1 MKDIHEVLRRKQAQY
16 IELGKQIEALQ
27 GAADT
32 LKSVASLLT
41 DESDMPNRAMPE
53 FEAPAPR
60 AAAAAAS
67 ASSAPSPAA
76 PKPVT
81 PARTTVPRWP

>member
-16 IELGKQIEALQ
+16 AELGKQIEALQ
-27 GAADT
+27 GAAET

-41 DESDMPNRAMPE
+41 DEDGPSRPMPE
-53 FEAPAPR
+53 FEAPAPLAR
-60 AAAAAAS
+60 AAAAS
-67 ASSAPSPAA
+67 ASSAPAPAA
-76 PKPVT
+76 KPAT

>member
-41 DESDMPNRAMPE
+41 DESDAPNRAVPE
-53 FEAPAPR
+53 F
-60 AAAAAAS
+60 
-67 ASSAPSPAA
+67 
-76 PKPVT
+76 
-81 PARTTVPRWP
+81 

>member
-41 DESDMPNRAMPE
+41 DESDTPNRAMPE
-53 FEAPAPR
+53 FEAAPR

-67 ASSAPSPAA
+67 ASSAPAPAA
-76 PKPVT
+76 AKPAT

>member
-27 GAADT
+27 GAAET

-41 DESDMPNRAMPE
+41 EEESPNRAMPE
-53 FEAPAPR
+53 FEAPAP
-60 AAAAAAS
+60 AARAAAAS
-67 ASSAPSPAA
+67 ASSAPAAPAKPAA
-76 PKPVT
+76 

>member
-41 DESDMPNRAMPE
+41 DDTDTPNKAMPE
-53 FEAPAPR
+53 FEAPAQAR
-60 AAAAAAS
+60 AAAAS
-67 ASSAPSPAA
+67 ASSSPAPAA
-76 PKPVT
+76 PKPAT